1 MDFSC
6 AITEKSRVNEV
17 AETDTEPE
25 EPDPDP
31 ELLLELVEP
40 LLEQAARDTPAVMA
54 SAEVQLIL
62 FNSFKQITSPV
73 CRAAA
78 GGRDLAPIARSL
90 RPQLVTETIE
100 LRELTRP

>member
-1 MDFSC
+1 VSDLSC

-25 EPDPDP
+25 P
-31 ELLLELVEP
+31 ELGLELPLDGDEP
-40 LLEQAARDTPAVMA
+40 PPLEQAARDAPAVMA

-78 GGRDLAPIARSL
+78 GDATL
-90 RPQLVTETIE
+90 RPS
-100 LRELTRP
+100 RGRRGHSF

>member
-1 MDFSC
+1 
-6 AITEKSRVNEV
+6 V

-25 EPDPDP
+25 PEP
-31 ELLLELVEP
+31 ELGLELP
-40 LLEQAARDTPAVMA
+40 LDGVDPPLEQAARDTPAVMA

-78 GGRDLAPIARSL
+78 GDATL
-90 RPQLVTETIE
+90 RPS
-100 LRELTRP
+100 RGRRGHSF